1 MDGSRRKFIKQT
13 SIAGTATD
21 TTMSRTSSL
30 LAVGLDPAGTP
41 AILCGVSVCDK
52 AKWTKRPIWIPE
64 TDEKRVLEVLQSGV
78 WLRNAT
84 LDEFESKWSKA
95 IGVKRSLTLSNGT
108 NAIIVALPIKYQ
120 RRG

>member
-1 MDGSRRKFIKQT
+1 MADMD
-13 SIAGTATD
+13 
-21 TTMSRTSSL
+21 L
-30 LAVGLDPAGTP
+30 
-41 AILCGVSVCDK
+41 
-52 AKWTKRPIWIPE
+52 E

-84 LDEFESKWSKA
+84 LDEFESEWSKA